1 MRVST
6 SPIHNSA
13 CTDIKESAVGVCAE
27 IAKLQRVLGKTTL
40 ENEILKE
47 AVRYAAEKS
56 GLRSPVRDLPG
67 RGEGWADG
75 RSHRTPSDDAGL
87 LAELRQEIADLPS
100 WPVVFALGFRT
111 SGAGPASGRSA
122 MRPPA
127 GCRRLRPS

>member
-47 AVRYAAEKS
+47 AGEYAAEKS
-56 GLRSPVRDLPG
+56 GLRARLC
-67 RGEGWADG
+67 A
-75 RSHRTPSDDAGL
+75 TC
-87 LAELRQEIADLPS
+87 
-100 WPVVFALGFRT
+100 LGAVK
-111 SGAGPASGRSA
+111 AGPMAAAIAHPATMPGCSPNCARKLPTCPA
-122 MRPPA
+122 MATDVPV
-127 GCRRLRPS
+127 LW